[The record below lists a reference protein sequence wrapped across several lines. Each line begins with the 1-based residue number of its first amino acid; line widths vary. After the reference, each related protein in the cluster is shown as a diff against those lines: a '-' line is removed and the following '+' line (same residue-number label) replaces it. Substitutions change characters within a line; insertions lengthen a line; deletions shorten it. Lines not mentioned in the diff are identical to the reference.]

1 MGVTSHVAGTYVI
14 RCVPGDLGEWSA
26 YVLESALL
34 EVVPGPPVSLSIGL
48 HPPKSYFATYE
59 LIQLVIQPRDAFD
72 NHVPD
77 APVSPVEV
85 GPGDVQHHM
94 PEPTAI
100 LFMEDG
106 TWMVTARLAEDPEG
120 SDTVEIPIDGSPPSV
135 TVTHPLRGATIVSS
149 ASSTVMATGA
159 KAKDAG
165 IVVIDPTKIEELGGT
180 RQKARNLAKKH
191 DFFLSEIPH
200 MGPIGRF
207 LGVVLGPRG
216 KMPRPVPPV
225 ADPGAIAAGLKDVA
239 IVRSR
244 DKITFH
250 TVVGTRDQG
259 AEALTENGMEVWKR
273 VTGRLE
279 RGSGN
284 IRSFYV
290 KTSMGPAIRVEVIL

>member
-1 MGVTSHVAGTYVI
+1 MEENIKQAIEQALSEAPERKFVESVELAFTINAVDLKNPNHRIQEEIRLPAGRGRAPSI
-14 RCVPGDLGEWSA
+14 AMFADGE
-26 YVLESALL
+26 
-34 EVVPGPPVSLSIGL
+34 
-48 HPPKSYFATYE
+48 
-59 LIQLVIQPRDAFD
+59 
-72 NHVPD
+72 
-77 APVSPVEV
+77 
-85 GPGDVQHHM
+85 
-94 PEPTAI
+94 
-100 LFMEDG
+100 
-106 TWMVTARLAEDPEG
+106 
-120 SDTVEIPIDGSPPSV
+120 
-135 TVTHPLRGATIVSS
+135 
-149 ASSTVMATGA
+149 MAA
-159 KAKDAG
+159 KARDAG

-216 KMPRPVPPV
+216 KLPRPVPPV

>member
-1 MGVTSHVAGTYVI
+1 MEENIKQAIEQALSEAPERKFVESVEFAFTIKDVDLKNPNNRIQEEIRHPAGRGRAPSI
-14 RCVPGDLGEWSA
+14 AMFADGE
-26 YVLESALL
+26 
-34 EVVPGPPVSLSIGL
+34 
-48 HPPKSYFATYE
+48 
-59 LIQLVIQPRDAFD
+59 
-72 NHVPD
+72 
-77 APVSPVEV
+77 
-85 GPGDVQHHM
+85 
-94 PEPTAI
+94 
-100 LFMEDG
+100 
-106 TWMVTARLAEDPEG
+106 
-120 SDTVEIPIDGSPPSV
+120 
-135 TVTHPLRGATIVSS
+135 
-149 ASSTVMATGA
+149 MAA

-225 ADPGAIAAGLKDVA
+225 ADPGVIAAGLKDVA